1 MHSQVLGG
9 FVRPPS
15 SPQQALTLAL
25 EHAVDDSVAH
35 PKAVFGSS
43 GWGEGMTGGRDQ
55 GSLEVEPRPV

>member
-9 FVRPPS
+9 FVRLPS

-25 EHAVDDSVAH
+25 SMGVDGSVAH
-35 PKAVFGSS
+35 PKAVFGSR

-55 GSLEVEPRPV
+55 GSLEVEPCPV